1 MAITPRGITM
11 GTNVSFSSYPTQT
24 WMIDP
29 VTKRISGMADGLA
42 AMAQAVDIVL
52 NIRRYHWQIYLP
64 SSGNEVEAIGENFDT
79 ARVAIQAQ
87 IRDALL
93 QDDRVT
99 DVNTFSFTQSKN
111 AMTVAFTV
119 ATVFGNLNAEVVL

>member
-29 VTKRISGMADGLA
+29 VTKRISGMTDGLA

-64 SSGNEVEAIGENFDT
+64 SSGNEWRLSEKTSIPPGSPFKRKFETRCCRMIG
-79 ARVAIQAQ
+79 
-87 IRDALL
+87 
-93 QDDRVT
+93 
-99 DVNTFSFTQSKN
+99 
-111 AMTVAFTV
+111 
-119 ATVFGNLNAEVVL
+119 